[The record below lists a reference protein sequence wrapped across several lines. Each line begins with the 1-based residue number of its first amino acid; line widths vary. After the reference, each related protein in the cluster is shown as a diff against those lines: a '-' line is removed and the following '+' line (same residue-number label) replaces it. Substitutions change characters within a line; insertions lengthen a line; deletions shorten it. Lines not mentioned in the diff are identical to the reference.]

1 MVDGRCGGGRR
12 VLRAAVECAR
22 GTSGSMEPGY
32 VDGFVGEEAALDQL
46 ANRRLNPT
54 PFGALARACGCPRGG
69 AILTP
74 RGAG

>member
-1 MVDGRCGGGRR
+1 VAI
-12 VLRAAVECAR
+12 VSSV
-22 GTSGSMEPGY
+22 
-32 VDGFVGEEAALDQL
+32 VGEEATLDGL

-54 PFGALARACGCPRGG
+54 PFGALARACGSPRGD

>member
-1 MVDGRCGGGRR
+1 
-12 VLRAAVECAR
+12 VLQAAVECAR
-22 GTSGSMEPGY
+22 GTSGSKAP
-32 VDGFVGEEAALDQL
+32 GFVGEEAALDEL

-54 PFGALARACGCPRGG
+54 PFGALARPCGCPRGG

>member
-1 MVDGRCGGGRR
+1 VRGCR
-12 VLRAAVECAR
+12 AR
-22 GTSGSMEPGY
+22 GRSGSKDLGIVE
-32 VDGFVGEEAALDQL
+32 GFVGEEAALDQL

-54 PFGALARACGCPRGG
+54 PFGALARAGGCPRGG

>member
-1 MVDGRCGGGRR
+1 MELGFVDG
-12 VLRAAVECAR
+12 
-22 GTSGSMEPGY
+22 Y
-32 VDGFVGEEAALDQL
+32 VGEEASLDQL

-54 PFGALARACGCPRGG
+54 PFGALARACGFPRGG